1 MHNFIRC
8 FFPLSVFTLLYF
20 FIILL
25 IICICDL
32 NLLPFLLDKLLL
44 LWFSIMNEFLIVYVF
59 FELFIRH
66 GVAVSLL
73 ILVKHVILSH
83 IEFDSAL
90 VPQLLSLLFPL
101 FNTLFY
107 LIRQFFKGY
116 TFFRDVLSL
125 LLFLFFLLFIFF
137 CIRFLFLFRLFFFNL
152 FWYSSYCWLVKFNQ
166 LRNFR
171 FLFQIFNNLLFL
183 WGRYD
188 FFFRGVFG
196 CYRSGI
202 KTEEKVILR
211 SLFIINWLCS
221 GHTRFSFFSGSHNG
235 FPTGRLNIDNFR
247 AHFSW

>member
-1 MHNFIRC
+1 MHNFISC
-8 FFPLSVFTLLYF
+8 FLPLSIFTLLKF
-20 FIILL
+20 FILLL
-25 IICICDL
+25 ITSICDH

-44 LWFSIMNEFLIVYVF
+44 LRFSIMNKFLIVYVF

-83 IEFDSAL
+83 IEFDPAL
-90 VPQLLSLLFPL
+90 GSQLLSLLFPL

-107 LIRQFFKGY
+107 LIRQFFKRN
-116 TFFRDVLSL
+116 TFFRDILSL

-137 CIRFLFLFRLFFFNL
+137 CIRFLFLFRLLFYNFFWNSCD
-152 FWYSSYCWLVKFNQ
+152 WWLVKFNQ

-183 WGRYD
+183 GGRYD
-188 FFFRGVFG
+188 FFFRGVFDS
-196 CYRSGI
+196 YRSRI
-202 KTEEKVILR
+202 KTEEEVILR
-211 SLFIINWLCS
+211 SLFIFNWLCS

-247 AHFSW
+247 AHFSR